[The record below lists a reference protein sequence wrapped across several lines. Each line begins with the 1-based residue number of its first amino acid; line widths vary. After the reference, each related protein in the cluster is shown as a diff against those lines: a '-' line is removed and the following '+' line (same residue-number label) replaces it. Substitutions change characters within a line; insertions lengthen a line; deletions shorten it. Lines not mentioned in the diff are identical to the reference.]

1 MAFLDA
7 LIGDP
12 RFRSTLRDRAGGQ
25 DTLASQVYGQA
36 RAANAG
42 AAQGTAA
49 RAMDQGVNPALANR
63 LAARQEGAANA
74 AAGQTFA
81 QQQTA
86 ERAQAEQQLAAM
98 RQQRQAF
105 LRNLLG
111 AGAQTASSL
120 VGTLGVGGPA
130 QQQPQGAAG
139 GLGAVGG
146 LAGTAVGGPLGG
158 MVGGALGNAVGG
170 AVQPSAAAPA
180 GASTMGLV
188 DQALA
193 TPVPG
198 GGVSVAAPAS
208 IPGGDAPQ
216 TGTNDEFLTW
226 LLQNRGMR

>member
-12 RFRSTLRDRAGGQ
+12 RYRSTLRDRAAGQ
-25 DTLASQVYGQA
+25 NTLASQVYGQA
-36 RAANAG
+36 RAANAS
-42 AAQGTAA
+42 AASGTAA
-49 RAMDQGVNPALANR
+49 RAMDQGLNPALANR
-63 LAARQEGAANA
+63 LASRQQASADA
-74 AAGQTFA
+74 AAGAAFA

-86 ERAQAEQQLAAM
+86 ERQQAEQQLAAM

-120 VGTLGVGGPA
+120 VGTLGVGGA
-130 QQQPQGAAG
+130 TQGQAQPQGAAG

-146 LAGTAVGGPLGG
+146 LAGTAVGGPVGG
-158 MVGGALGNAVGG
+158 MVGGALGNALGG

-188 DQALA
+188 DQAIAA
-193 TPVPG
+193 TPPG
-198 GGVSVAAPAS
+198 QAPVT
-208 IPGGDAPQ
+208 APQ
-216 TGTNDEFLTW
+216 QATDTSGLTNDEFLQW
-226 LLQNRGMR
+226 LLSGRGMG